1 MLQFIQRYNMTELL
15 DTMYVT
21 SSYAE
26 HILHQLIQSFNETE
40 IQFILKNTFS
50 SLFEQN
56 HFLHDAVP
64 LSILLECEKQ
74 LLTVDANLLFNF
86 KSLINQFAIL
96 ISLLENFNQLHKV
109 QNEQVFNAILQNF
122 HVLCF
127 NQIPSAS
134 VLIFILI
141 LYRHSLLSNAYQA
154 SIYADNIP
162 YGITVLLV
170 LFNLV

>member
-40 IQFILKNTFS
+40 IQYILKNTFS

-86 KSLINQFAIL
+86 KSLINQFSIL
-96 ISLLENFNQLHKV
+96 ISLVEKFNQPHKV

-122 HVLCF
+122 HVL
-127 NQIPSAS
+127 
-134 VLIFILI
+134 
-141 LYRHSLLSNAYQA
+141 
-154 SIYADNIP
+154 
-162 YGITVLLV
+162 
-170 LFNLV
+170 NLK

>member
-86 KSLINQFAIL
+86 KSLINQFSIL
-96 ISLLENFNQLHKV
+96 ISLSEC
-109 QNEQVFNAILQNF
+109 VFK
-122 HVLCF
+122 
-127 NQIPSAS
+127 S
-134 VLIFILI
+134 
-141 LYRHSLLSNAYQA
+141 
-154 SIYADNIP
+154 
-162 YGITVLLV
+162 V
-170 LFNLV
+170 LFNLHVFVKIFSFLFLIHF